1 MPALTDH
8 QLPLVQTRGT
18 HSLHACM
25 FSCACMHSA
34 CAYAYIYTY
43 WCVCVCVCV
52 HHHTSTVEC
61 DISLFFLPFP
71 CYSPSVLPLLPPPP
85 PPLFPPPPPSP
96 PPSPA
101 PSLRSSRKR
110 PRTVTSTVMCPEKPF
125 RFRRTG
131 RSCAKTVQSGVEK
144 VSVLRACVCARLSE
158 VGERKR
164 GKREREKERDK
175 HACMRMRLDMIH

>member
-25 FSCACMHSA
+25 FSCACILRALMHISTH
-34 CAYAYIYTY
+34 IGV
-43 WCVCVCVCV
+43 CVCVCVCV
-52 HHHTSTVEC
+52 CAPSHINCAEC
-61 DISLFFLPFP
+61 DISLLFLPFP
-71 CYSPSVLPLLPPPP
+71 CYSPSVLPLLPPP

-101 PSLRSSRKR
+101 PSLRSSRKC

-131 RSCAKTVQSGVEK
+131 RSCAKTRVQSGVEK

-164 GKREREKERDK
+164 GKREREKEISMR
-175 HACMRMRLDMIH
+175 ACECVWT